1 MKNIKKILFYI
12 LVIFIV
18 CPTIVN
24 AATSLSTPNQ
34 RPVVGTVIDVTMQID
49 YGNNNKIGEAH
60 YKVHYNPEFF
70 EFVELTWTQSKGS
83 YSVENGVITID
94 KDANSTPWIVGGP
107 IVIKLKAIRDKD
119 SKIEIKENGVAKFT
133 DGSIVPQTYS
143 GITINA
149 VNPSAETL
157 LNKLYVEGYTL
168 FPTFNNEEF
177 NYSLKVPSNVTQV
190 NIGAVKGTKEQI
202 IEGTGTRVLSYGDN
216 KVRVVVTAQNGDQAT
231 YEIIINRDDDR
242 SGDVSLK
249 KLIVKN
255 TDIEFKEGQTNFE
268 TIVSRSVDK
277 IFIEAQTTDPK
288 AQLVGTGERSLTIGE
303 NIFNLEVSSSNNKKQ
318 IYTIKVI
325 RSEEEF
331 ATNEESTLLKGLS
344 INNTIIN
351 LDDKKTTYLY
361 SVDKDTNNLD
371 FAITT
376 KSNTA
381 KYKIDQEKELKTG
394 FNTITITITD
404 NDLPE
409 TKYKIIVYKQPKKT
423 TLYTTFEELNDVI
436 EINEDIYFLTNN
448 NENSII
454 SKDILKKLK
463 NNKFYYNLINEEKGL
478 LYQLIIPSSLNDTEI
493 DTKLSKK
500 TEIPLTYETK
510 LPSNI
515 QVTLYVGDTYI
526 DGMEL
531 KIFTYENI
539 GQYTALTKAVKVT
552 NGYITFTT
560 NGAKN
565 YVFTNQELIASEKT
579 FNIIEYIPFI
589 IFGGVILFLI
599 IYIIS
604 KKKKSKNVTKT
615 NEPLY

>member
-12 LVIFIV
+12 LLIFVV
-18 CPTIVN
+18 CPTIVS
-24 AATSLSTPNQ
+24 AETSLNTPNQ

-49 YGNNNKIGEAH
+49 YGTKNKISEAH
-60 YKVHYNPEFF
+60 YKVHYDPVFF
-70 EFVELTWTQSKGS
+70 EFVELTWTQSEGS

-94 KDANSTPWIVGGP
+94 KNANSLPWTVGGP
-107 IVIKLKAIRDKD
+107 IVIKLKTIHDKN
-119 SKIEIKENGVAKFT
+119 SKIEIKENGVAKYT

-149 VNPSAETL
+149 VNPSTETL

-177 NYSLKVPSNVTQV
+177 NYSLKVPSNVTRV

-268 TIVSRSVDK
+268 TIVSRSIDK

-331 ATNEESTLLKGLS
+331 ATNEESTLLKDLA

-361 SVDKDTNNLD
+361 SVDKDTNILD

-381 KYKIDQEKELKTG
+381 KYKINQAKELKTG
-394 FNTITITITD
+394 FNIVTINVTD
-404 NDLPE
+404 NKLPE
-409 TKYKIIVYKQPKKT
+409 TKYKIIVYKQPQKT
-423 TLYTTFEELNDVI
+423 TLYTSFEELNAAL
-436 EINEDIYFLTNN
+436 EINQDVYFLTNN

-454 SKDILKKLK
+454 PKDILKKIK

-478 LYQLIIPSSLNDTEI
+478 IYQLIIPSSLNDIEI
-493 DTKLSKK
+493 NTKLSKT
-500 TEIPLTYETK
+500 TETPLTYETE
-510 LPSNI
+510 LPENI
-515 QVTLYVGDTYI
+515 QVTLYVGDKYR
-526 DGMEL
+526 DGVEL

-539 GQYTALTKAVKVT
+539 GQYTYLTKGVKVT
-552 NGYITFTT
+552 DGYITFTT

-565 YVFTNQELIASEKT
+565 YVFTNQELIASRKT
-579 FNIIEYIPFI
+579 FNILDYIPFI
-589 IFGGVILFLI
+589 LFGGVVFFLI
-599 IYIIS
+599 VYIIL